1 MGSWTCHWTAL
12 LLSMLICTLG
22 MENTCDVRTGWRRK
36 TYEWRFSSGGPPQ
49 IRVSFLAVFHYHQT
63 SSRHLTTAPTEWIQ
77 SVVKDAA
84 WVGRGS
90 ALSYDPQANHSPW
103 SFSHGDRQ
111 ACTKLALEASLAKNS
126 DSSPWLVLKSEKEPR
141 NAESLNPP
149 WVILISRENWKPP
162 PHLRSLTSGMAEM
175 PHAYHWCSYN
185 RAWEAASWHWVGVCG
200 HSYPRAVAPWRWAST
215 PLTGPP
221 LHWPCPDQEQWPV
234 PGPEVSPF

>member
-1 MGSWTCHWTAL
+1 MQKSREILAWHCYGVTLLITGLWISCCSSISKTMGSWTCHWTAL

-22 MENTCDVRTGWRRK
+22 MENTCDVRTGWKRK

-111 ACTKLALEASLAKNS
+111 ACTKLAL
-126 DSSPWLVLKSEKEPR
+126 
-141 NAESLNPP
+141 
-149 WVILISRENWKPP
+149 
-162 PHLRSLTSGMAEM
+162 
-175 PHAYHWCSYN
+175 
-185 RAWEAASWHWVGVCG
+185 
-200 HSYPRAVAPWRWAST
+200 
-215 PLTGPP
+215 
-221 LHWPCPDQEQWPV
+221 
-234 PGPEVSPF
+234 